1 VAASVLRFMLR
12 PAFIAALTLLVAAP
26 TALGQSTR
34 NQILREC
41 QNGSLSGDYTA
52 REIRDARSNIPDD
65 VDQYTDC
72 RDVLSRALLGLAG
85 GGGSSGDAAG
95 GGTGGVGGT
104 TGGTGGTGGTGA
116 TGGDAGGAPLTP
128 STDADRQA
136 LEQAATGG
144 AQPVDVA
151 GRKVTP
157 GTARNDIP
165 TTLLVLLILVAAG
178 AVAALAPQLRRL
190 AAVRRVIP
198 GRSG

>member
-1 VAASVLRFMLR
+1 MLRFMLR
-12 PAFIAALTLLVAAP
+12 PALIAVLMLLVAAP
-26 TALGQSTR
+26 SVPAQSTR

-52 REIRDARSNIPDD
+52 QEIRDARSNIPDD

-72 RDVLSRALLGLAG
+72 RDVLSRALLARAEAAARATPG
-85 GGGSSGDAAG
+85 GG
-95 GGTGGVGGT
+95 GGVGGT
-104 TGGTGGTGGTGA
+104 TGGTPGGTTGG

-136 LEQAATGG
+136 LEQAATDG
-144 AQPVDVA
+144 AQPVEVA
-151 GRKVTP
+151 GRPVTP
-157 GTARNDIP
+157 GNARNEVP
-165 TTLLVLLILVAAG
+165 PTLLVLLILIAAG

-190 AAVRRVIP
+190 AVVRRVIP

>member
-1 VAASVLRFMLR
+1 MLRFVLR
-12 PAFIAALTLLVAAP
+12 PALIAALMLLVAAP
-26 TALGQSTR
+26 TVPAQSTR

-72 RDVLSRALLGLAG
+72 RDVLARALLARAG
-85 GGGSSGDAAG
+85 GGGSGDAAG
-95 GGTGGVGGT
+95 GGGGVGGT
-104 TGGTGGTGGTGA
+104 TGGGTGGGTTGG

-136 LEQAATGG
+136 LEKAATDG
-144 AQPVDVA
+144 AQPVEVA
-151 GRKVTP
+151 GRPVTP
-157 GTARNDIP
+157 GNARNEVP
-165 TTLLVLLILVAAG
+165 PTLLVLLILIAAG

-190 AAVRRVIP
+190 AVVRRVIP
-198 GRSG
+198 GRPG

>member
-1 VAASVLRFMLR
+1 MLRFVLR
-12 PAFIAALTLLVAAP
+12 PALIAVLMLLVAAP
-26 TALGQSTR
+26 TAPAQSTR

-72 RDVLSRALLGLAG
+72 RDVLARALLARAG
-85 GGGSSGDAAG
+85 GGGSGDAAG
-95 GGTGGVGGT
+95 GGGGVGGT
-104 TGGTGGTGGTGA
+104 TGGGTGGGTTGG

-136 LEQAATGG
+136 LEKAATDG
-144 AQPVDVA
+144 AQPVEVA
-151 GRKVTP
+151 GRPVTP
-157 GTARNDIP
+157 GNARNEVP
-165 TTLLVLLILVAAG
+165 PTLLVLLILIAAG

-190 AAVRRVIP
+190 AVVRRVIP
-198 GRSG
+198 GRPG

>member
-1 VAASVLRFMLR
+1 MLR
-12 PAFIAALTLLVAAP
+12 PALIAVLTLLLAAP
-26 TALGQSTR
+26 AALGQSTR

-72 RDVLSRALLGLAG
+72 RDVLSRALLALAG

-95 GGTGGVGGT
+95 GGTSGGVGGT

-116 TGGDAGGAPLTP
+116 TGGDTGGAPLTP

-144 AQPVDVA
+144 AEPVEVA
-151 GRKVTP
+151 GRNVTP
-157 GTARNDIP
+157 GNARNEIP
-165 TTLLVLLILVAAG
+165 TTLLVLLILIAAG
-178 AVAALAPQLRRL
+178 AVAALTPQLRRL
-190 AAVRRVIP
+190 AVVRRVVP